1 MVGEVK
7 VRKAYVIMI
16 YVVILILASVGVCVL
31 VWNDVNKDTIG
42 EEYQN
47 KYNEIKDK
55 LLDIETYSTESEDID
70 IKVNVIKSNESYL
83 VSTSFTNPKGNY
95 KNLIILVIDQKEK
108 ENQTNKIYP
117 SIGIVGNFNNEFVV
131 NAPNKKT
138 THSTLTMNYESS
150 FESKGVLVY
159 LEYTIDSNTVISRL
173 NVSAS

>member
-108 ENQTNKIYP
+108 ASLEDTEDAIIEILSAEKKSEDKNLYQKSLAGLREEKGLEFSDTVMEKKYNDFLDQNK
-117 SIGIVGNFNNEFVV
+117 
-131 NAPNKKT
+131 
-138 THSTLTMNYESS
+138 
-150 FESKGVLVY
+150 
-159 LEYTIDSNTVISRL
+159 
-173 NVSAS
+173 